1 MALYERADEG
11 AASAHV
17 PRPFPLLTVK
27 GREAGMAT
35 KKTEKKDPIAHLGE
49 LIHGIKVAMM
59 TTVEE
64 DGTLRSRPMWT
75 HDRDFDGELWFFTR
89 EHSPKVDEVERD
101 HHVNLSYSEPGRD
114 RYVSVSGVAR
124 LVRDKDKA
132 RELWNPTL
140 KAWFPQGLD
149 DPELAL
155 LCVTVNKAEYWDTP
169 NKRMVQLVGFV
180 KSVLTGEQFRPG
192 ENEKV
197 NLDESGHALH

>member
-1 MALYERADEG
+1 M
-11 AASAHV
+11 V
-17 PRPFPLLTVK
+17 
-27 GREAGMAT
+27 T
-35 KKTEKKDPIAHLGE
+35 KKTDRKNPIEHLGE
-49 LIHGIKVAMM
+49 LIHGIQVAMM

-75 HDRDFDGELWFFTR
+75 HDRDFDGELWFFTH

-101 HHVNLSYSEPGRD
+101 HHVSLSYSDPTRD

-124 LVRDKDKA
+124 LVRDKEKA

-155 LCVTVNKAEYWDTP
+155 LGVTVTKAEFWDTP

-180 KSVLTGEQFRPG
+180 KGVLTGEPYRPG
-192 ENEKV
+192 EHEKV
-197 NLDESGHALH
+197 TLVDEPGPALH

>member
-1 MALYERADEG
+1 
-11 AASAHV
+11 
-17 PRPFPLLTVK
+17 
-27 GREAGMAT
+27 MAT
-35 KKTEKKDPIAHLGE
+35 KKTEKKDPVVHLGE

-59 TTVEE
+59 TTVEQ

-75 HDRDFDGELWFFTR
+75 HDRGFDGELWFFTR
-89 EHSPKVDEVERD
+89 EHSPKVDAVERD
-101 HHVNLSYSEPGRD
+101 SHVSLSYADPTRD

-124 LVRDKDKA
+124 LVLDKEKA

-155 LCVTVNKAEYWDTP
+155 LCVTVNKAEFWDTP
-169 NKRMVQLVGFV
+169 NSRMVQLVGFV
-180 KSVLTGEQFRPG
+180 KGVLTGEPYRPG

-197 NLDESGHALH
+197 DLDESGAALH

>member
-1 MALYERADEG
+1 
-11 AASAHV
+11 
-17 PRPFPLLTVK
+17 
-27 GREAGMAT
+27 MAT
-35 KKTEKKDPIAHLGE
+35 KKTDKKEPIVHLGE

-64 DGTLRSRPMWT
+64 DGTPRSRPMWT

-101 HHVNLSYSEPGRD
+101 SHVGLSYADTARD

-124 LVRDKDKA
+124 LVRDKEKA

-149 DPELAL
+149 DPELVL
-155 LCVTVNKAEYWDTP
+155 LCVTVSKAEFWDTP

-180 KSVLTGEQFRPG
+180 KGVLTGEPYRPG

-197 NLDESGHALH
+197 NLDESGAAPH